1 MEKKELGQVF
11 TPIHIVQHMLNKVGY
26 VSSDSSILHK
36 RIIEPSFGR
45 GIFLFEIVDRIIQ
58 AGVTANLD
66 KETISNL
73 LSDNI
78 WGIEYDTDLHMDTLT
93 KLDNYVQEKG
103 YYVSSWNLFNQDA
116 LKFSQP
122 ESFDFVVGNPP
133 YIRVHDMDSQLR
145 ESVKNFS
152 MSLGTTDLYVIFFEH
167 GISLLNETGKL
178 AYITPNSFLRNTSQ
192 GTFRKHLLSENLIT
206 RIDDFG
212 SKIIFP
218 DAATYTAITFLDKN
232 KVDDSFT
239 YHSENE
245 TEEFLLQLHVKDF
258 TDNEGNYSKA
268 PWSFTDAANYGFIK
282 EIESRPIKVENI
294 SHIQNG
300 ILTLRNKLFIN
311 PMTDV
316 EEGLLRPVVKASAY
330 KGQTVTDKI
339 IFPYHMDAVTSICT
353 PMNEEWIKENFPVG
367 YAHLLSNKEELLTR
381 DLDKNAAWHQ
391 YGRSQG
397 LNNMY
402 RRKLVMNHV
411 LSSKAKTLK
420 VHELAADVIV
430 YSGLFI
436 TEKEGGM
443 KLEEIKELLE
453 SEEFCKYVLLCG
465 KNKSGGFKEIS
476 TKTIKEYGIP
486 IS

>member
-11 TPIHIVQHMLNKVGY
+11 TPVHIVEHMLDTIGY
-26 VSSDSSILHK
+26 ISSDSSILHK

-45 GIFLFEIVDRIIQ
+45 GVFLIEIINRLVQ
-58 AGVTANLD
+58 AGENASLRTSQINQ
-66 KETISNL
+66 L
-73 LSDNI
+73 LQDNI
-78 WGIEYDTDLHMDTLT
+78 WGIEYDSELYEDTLKVLNT
-93 KLDNYVQEKG
+93 HVEKLG
-103 YYVSSWNLFNQDA
+103 YSVDSWNLLNQDA
-116 LKFSQP
+116 LEFSSP
-122 ESFDFVVGNPP
+122 ASFNFVIGNPP
-133 YIRVHDMDSQLR
+133 YIRVHDMDAQLR
-145 ESVKNFS
+145 KSVKNFS

-167 GISLLNETGKL
+167 GISLLNTKGKL
-178 AYITPNSFLRNTSQ
+178 GYITPNSYLRNTSQ
-192 GTFRKHLLSENLIT
+192 GTFRKHLLTENLIT

-232 KVDDSFT
+232 KSDDTFI

-245 TEEFLLQLHVKDF
+245 NEQFSLELHVEDFKDAQ
-258 TDNEGNYSKA
+258 NSYSKA
-268 PWSFTDAANYGFIK
+268 PWSFTDTANYEFIK
-282 EIESRPIKVENI
+282 EIESRPVKVEHI

-311 PMTDV
+311 PVTDV
-316 EEGLLRPVVKASAY
+316 EKGLLRPVVKASAY
-330 KGQTVTDKI
+330 KGQPVTDVI
-339 IFPYHMDAVTSICT
+339 IFPYHMDPVTSACL
-353 PMNEEWIKENFPVG
+353 PMNEDYIKNTFPIG
-367 YAHLLSNKEELLTR
+367 YAHLLSHKEELLTR

-397 LNNMY
+397 LNNMNKK
-402 RRKLVMNHV
+402 KLVMAHV
-411 LSSKAKTLK
+411 LSSKAKTVK
-420 VHELAADVIV
+420 VHELEADAIV

-443 KLEEIKELLE
+443 PLSEIKRILE

-465 KNKSGGFKEIS
+465 KNKSGGFREIS

-486 IS
+486 VE